1 MGQKFEGN
9 PMVIAKIASR
19 LSLALVLAGL
29 SASVAKADTL
39 TFDTSGNGFGFQ
51 VVLTQVDNDD
61 VKVTVSLING
71 ATAFVNSGNGT
82 NHPGF
87 AFNIAGDP
95 DITISFPSGSAWT
108 GDHLHLND
116 STNGPDFG
124 DFDYFIDNPGS
135 GGSQHNS
142 GPLVF
147 TVNDASGITLDD
159 FSSNGKGDGYYFAA
173 DIGKGESTGEQGI
186 NGSGTPS
193 DPPPAVPEPSSLA
206 LLGTGIL
213 GAAGVIRRRLSA

>member
-1 MGQKFEGN
+1 
-9 PMVIAKIASR
+9 MVIAKIASR

-61 VKVTVSLING
+61 VTVTVSLING
-71 ATAFVNSGNGT
+71 ATDFVHSGNGT

-87 AFNIAGDP
+87 AFNLADDP
-95 DITISFPSGSAWT
+95 SINISFPSGSAWS
-108 GDHLHLND
+108 GDILHHND

-124 DFDYFIDNPGS
+124 DFDYFIDNPGN
-135 GGSQHNS
+135 GGNQHNS

-147 TVNDASGITLDD
+147 TVNDPSGINVYD
-159 FSSNGKGDGYYFAA
+159 FASNGKDDGYYFAA
-173 DIGKGESTGEQGI
+173 DIGKGEDTGEQGI
-186 NGSGTPS
+186 DCPGTPT